1 MPKLTIYGILANFR
15 MDKKNNSV
23 NFEPNKNLSS
33 SFVSL
38 IKRSILAKGIR
49 NWVNFVTTYN
59 FVQKSWGLSVVHH
72 RALNQYE
79 AKISDSNHPIEAFL
93 PRLMAAHQ
101 LLSTLPQL
109 QEGH

>member
-1 MPKLTIYGILANFR
+1 MMFSDLMKSIGSFKSGVKVMPKLTIYGILANFR
-15 MDKKNNSV
+15 TDKKNNSV

-72 RALNQYE
+72 
-79 AKISDSNHPIEAFL
+79 
-93 PRLMAAHQ
+93 
-101 LLSTLPQL
+101 T
-109 QEGH
+109 

>member
-1 MPKLTIYGILANFR
+1 MPKLTIYGIFANFR
-15 MDKKNNSV
+15 TDKKNNSV

-72 RALNQYE
+72 IAVCQASSSNWQCLN
-79 AKISDSNHPIEAFL
+79 IV
-93 PRLMAAHQ
+93 R
-101 LLSTLPQL
+101 
-109 QEGH
+109 